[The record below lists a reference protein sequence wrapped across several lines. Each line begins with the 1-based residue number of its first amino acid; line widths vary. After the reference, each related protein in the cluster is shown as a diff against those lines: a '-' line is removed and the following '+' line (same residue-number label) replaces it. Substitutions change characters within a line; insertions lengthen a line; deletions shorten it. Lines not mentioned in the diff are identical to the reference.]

1 MCVYVCALRK
11 GDKMGTRE
19 IEEMNNIRK
28 QEALEE
34 EMRKKNSKDKSEK
47 RFNYVFQ
54 ILLVLLSVIFGSLLE
69 HFGGIV
75 DIVIKLLHG

>member
-1 MCVYVCALRK
+1 
-11 GDKMGTRE
+11 MGTRE
-19 IEEMNNIRK
+19 MEEMNNIRK

-75 DIVIKLLHG
+75 GIVIKLLHG

>member
-1 MCVYVCALRK
+1 
-11 GDKMGTRE
+11 MGMRE
-19 IEEMNNIRK
+19 IEELNKQRK

-34 EMRKKNSKDKSEK
+34 EMRQKSAKDKAAK
-47 RFNYVFQ
+47 RFNYVFE

-75 DIVIKLLHG
+75 DIAIKLLHG

>member
-1 MCVYVCALRK
+1 
-11 GDKMGTRE
+11 MGTRE
-19 IEEMNNIRK
+19 MEELNNIRK

-54 ILLVLLSVIFGSLLE
+54 ILLVLKAFQDYKTNLHPDCNYNHYEKYLILLSTLF
-69 HFGGIV
+69 HIV
-75 DIVIKLLHG
+75 